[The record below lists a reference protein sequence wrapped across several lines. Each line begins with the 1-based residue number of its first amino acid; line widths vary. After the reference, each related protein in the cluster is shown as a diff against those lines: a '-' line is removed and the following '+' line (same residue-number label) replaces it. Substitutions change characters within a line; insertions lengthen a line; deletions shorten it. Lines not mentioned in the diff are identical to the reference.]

1 MTDPASKALLSLLM
15 HCLPAAYQYDQDS
28 YALLTCTMVR
38 VSLDHG
44 NSPLSAR
51 AYGSFAALI
60 VSALRRYDEGYRF
73 AKLGVDLANKLN
85 DPSMLSGVYFL
96 WAMFASHW
104 RRPVDESIDLYRQS
118 IQYGLQS
125 GDHLHAG
132 YSVARRFSH
141 LQFRGMPLDELR
153 DDANATMELL
163 QRIGDATNTEFV
175 TPRMR
180 LIDWLKGDRR
190 HGNTLGSD
198 EHDETAC
205 TAIIQ
210 ARGNR
215 SFEYDWFLRLA
226 MLRYYAG
233 EFAAAYELAR
243 TAEALIPYSA
253 GFITRGEQAMFFALS
268 ITALHTE
275 ANAAQRAVYDKELAA
290 CREQLREWVGGG
302 SDNHV

>member
-1 MTDPASKALLSLLM
+1 VSSAETRR
-15 HCLPAAYQYDQDS
+15 CPAA
-28 YALLTCTMVR
+28 R
-38 VSLDHG
+38 VV
-44 NSPLSAR
+44 
-51 AYGSFAALI
+51 AALI
-60 VSALRRYDEGYRF
+60 VSALRRYEEGYRF
-73 AKLGVDLANKLN
+73 AKLGVDLAHKLN

-132 YSVARRFSH
+132 YSAARRFSH

-175 TPRMR
+175 THAR
-180 LIDWLKGDRR
+180 DSSTGWGDRR

-226 MLRYYAG
+226 MLRYYCG
-233 EFAAAYELAR
+233 EFTAAYEFAR

-268 ITALHTE
+268 ITALY
-275 ANAAQRAVYDKELAA
+275 ADADAARRTVYDAELAA
-290 CREQLREWVGGG
+290 CRESLRVGRRRRGELRASPPRRG
-302 SDNHV
+302 R